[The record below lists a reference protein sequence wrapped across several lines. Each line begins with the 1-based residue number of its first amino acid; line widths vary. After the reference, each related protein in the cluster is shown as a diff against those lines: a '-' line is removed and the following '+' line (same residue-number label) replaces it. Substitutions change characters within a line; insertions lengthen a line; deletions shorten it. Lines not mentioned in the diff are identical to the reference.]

1 MIQRVG
7 GHSLCF
13 VMFCH
18 LFNIQFH
25 LQHWRVLSRAE
36 MAGMRQQKKIKIKS
50 NIIKDLQKKK
60 KKKEGFN
67 KLAFS
72 CSPVLYRTMVYS
84 CLQTV
89 YDSANYV

>member
-36 MAGMRQQKKIKIKS
+36 MAGMRQQKKKKNQIKYH
-50 NIIKDLQKKK
+50 QRFA
-60 KKKEGFN
+60 KEKEEKGRF
-67 KLAFS
+67 
-72 CSPVLYRTMVYS
+72 
-84 CLQTV
+84 Q
-89 YDSANYV
+89 

>member
-36 MAGMRQQKKIKIKS
+36 MAGMRQQKK
-50 NIIKDLQKKK
+50 KKK
-60 KKKEGFN
+60 NKYHQRFAKEKEEKGRF
-67 KLAFS
+67 
-72 CSPVLYRTMVYS
+72 
-84 CLQTV
+84 Q
-89 YDSANYV
+89 

>member
-36 MAGMRQQKKIKIKS
+36 MAGMRQQKKKNQIKYH
-50 NIIKDLQKKK
+50 QRFA
-60 KKKEGFN
+60 KEKEEKGRF
-67 KLAFS
+67 
-72 CSPVLYRTMVYS
+72 
-84 CLQTV
+84 Q
-89 YDSANYV
+89 

>member
-1 MIQRVG
+1 
-7 GHSLCF
+7 
-13 VMFCH
+13 MFCH

-25 LQHWRVLSRAE
+25 LQHWRVLSQAE
-36 MAGMRQQKKIKIKS
+36 MTGIRQQKK
-50 NIIKDLQKKK
+50 NKKNQIEYHQRFAKEK

-72 CSPVLYRTMVYS
+72 CSPILYRTMVYS

>member
-1 MIQRVG
+1 VDNRKEKTDACTNQMIQCVG
-7 GHSLCF
+7 GHRLCF

-36 MAGMRQQKKIKIKS
+36 MTGIRQQKKIKKIKL

-60 KKKEGFN
+60 RRRKVSIN
-67 KLAFS
+67 
-72 CSPVLYRTMVYS
+72 
-84 CLQTV
+84 
-89 YDSANYV
+89 